1 MLGINPYLTFN
12 GNCAEAMNFYKD
24 SLEGE
29 MLVMQR
35 FGESPMKGM
44 GDDAAVLH
52 CQLRIGD
59 SVLMASDA
67 PPEQSVNAGTN
78 LSLSIGLDDVEKA
91 RAYFDRLSVGGTVMM
106 PLSKTFWAE
115 AFGMLT
121 DKYGINWM
129 INCDAPQV

>member
-1 MLGINPYLTFN
+1 
-12 GNCAEAMNFYKD
+12 MNFYKD
-24 SLEGE
+24 SLGGE

-44 GDDAAVLH
+44 GEDDAVLH

-59 SVLMASDA
+59 SVIMASDA
-67 PPEQSVNAGTN
+67 PPGQAVNAGSN
-78 LSLSIGLDDVEKA
+78 LSLSIGLDDIEKA
-91 RAYFDRLSVGGTVMM
+91 RKYFDSLSAGGTVMM

-121 DKYGINWM
+121 DKYGVNWM
-129 INCDAPQV
+129 INCDAPND

>member
-12 GNCAEAMNFYKD
+12 GNCTEAMNFYRD
-24 SLEGE
+24 SLDGE
-29 MLVMQR
+29 MVVMQR

-44 GDDAAVLH
+44 GDDHAVLH

-67 PPEQSVNAGTN
+67 PPGQAVDPGTN
-78 LSLSIGLDDVEKA
+78 VSLSLGLDDIQKA
-91 RAYFDRLSVGGTVMM
+91 REYFDKLASGGQVMM

-121 DKYGINWM
+121 DKFGINWM
-129 INCDAPQV
+129 INCDAPND